1 MMAFESI
8 MFRPVKVEP
17 DLRNRLSRSCAAEL
31 RIVNLL
37 DVCVVKTF
45 PIVVHP
51 LDCTLLSSAPAR
63 KTQGRRSQLRAL
75 MASRR
80 Q

>member
-17 DLRNRLSRSCAAEL
+17 DLRNRLSRSAAEL

-63 KTQGRRSQLRAL
+63 KTQGRRSQIRAL